1 MQWDEDQSPWLQQ
14 QQQDQATVTPSPLT
28 NGCFNPFPDSWM
40 KFKLIILPTCLI
52 HYFFFLSYPET
63 GLLINWHV
71 THVSCNLVNFPF
83 KMKVYCPLKEE
94 VYNVITWSRLFNWV
108 SLILKRKAE
117 ATELIRRSARSK
129 CSNCN
134 RGDSSV
140 GSRQQFHQFSL
151 QQLNSDHQPFL
162 LKNLSSSFRISLAM
176 LGSR

>member
-1 MQWDEDQSPWLQQ
+1 MKTSPRDCSSSSRIRPPWLRLHWQM
-14 QQQDQATVTPSPLT
+14 AVLTLFRIPRWNSNWLYSPPVWYTTSFSYHTLRW
-28 NGCFNPFPDSWM
+28 GCWSIDMSHM
-40 KFKLIILPTCLI
+40 
-52 HYFFFLSYPET
+52 
-63 GLLINWHV
+63 
-71 THVSCNLVNFPF
+71 
-83 KMKVYCPLKEE
+83 CPVIKWTFHSRWKYTAHLKEE
-94 VYNVITWSRLFNWV
+94 VYNVITWSQLFNWV

-140 GSRQQFHQFSL
+140 GSRQQFHQLTL